1 MREATDLAISAG
13 IRRELSGRRIDLSKL
28 KFPVKAGVVSLQGEL
43 CFVGLEKTTD
53 ETAVELKFIESSL
66 KKLPGVSAVI
76 FELTN
81 WARNDN
87 GIWES
92 ASGGSASGGS
102 ASPAFDG
109 EGIVCPDC
117 DYVIRFCPCCGK
129 PLAGAG
135 KSTAARPRK
144 TSLPVRP
151 LIKKKRPASPLLSP
165 VVKPAM
171 PGTPVIQAPDAIKGM
186 PVSGP
191 AVRPA
196 PFPAAKPTEGASPE
210 AGVPVVPTIPQTAP
224 KPVTAVPERPVS
236 PATPGIFGRPTPVPA
251 PTPAAR
257 PAAPAAP
264 AMPAVPAA
272 PTIMPARPAAPAVKP
287 LTPVAQPASKPA
299 ILAPTPV
306 RPAPMPVK
314 PAPVEELP
322 AEDEIDTPDFSAF
335 SLPTEGDGDSKK
347 DAADIDQ
354 LFGSLK
360 ADIPENEELPEEPT
374 VATPPPAAPAAPAAP
389 HTAAPAPAPARP
401 FKPAPPAA
409 NVPDFNFDSLISDS
423 EDGTLADSGGS
434 TGAPAFDLGSL
445 GDLGAPP
452 AVSEDEDTP
461 LPPMR
466 QATPIRPAAKPPV
479 KPAAPP
485 TPPKPPA
492 PSPFEDDDT
501 PLPPM
506 RPATPPAA
514 KDSKDLFASLFS
526 DSDLNLGLPA
536 DNTGQGKNPFGN
548 LDLELDVLEVFPG
561 DEPPAPAAPA
571 GKKPPAPA
579 KPAPADDN
587 PFNLDNVIDLDSPV
601 EEKSPAKKKGSKDPF
616 DDFDISKFK
625 L

>member
-13 IRRELSGRRIDLSKL
+13 IRRELSGRRIDLTKL

-66 KKLPGVSAVI
+66 KKLPGVSQVV
-76 FELTN
+76 FELSN

-92 ASGGSASGGS
+92 ASGSSSTSGS

-144 TSLPVRP
+144 TALPIRP

-171 PGTPVIQAPDAIKGM
+171 PGTPVIPAPDGIKSM
-186 PVSGP
+186 PFSGP
-191 AVRPA
+191 LVRPA
-196 PFPAAKPTEGASPE
+196 TIPAAKPTGTARPE
-210 AGVPVVPTIPQTAP
+210 TTEPVVPTIPQATP
-224 KPVTAVPERPVS
+224 KPVTVIPERP
-236 PATPGIFGRPTPVPA
+236 APA
-251 PTPAAR
+251 PNL
-257 PAAPAAP
+257 
-264 AMPAVPAA
+264 
-272 PTIMPARPAAPAVKP
+272 PARPAAPLMPAAPASITPRPVATPAKPLAPIARPSVKP
-287 LTPVAQPASKPA
+287 EIP
-299 ILAPTPV
+299 APTPV

-322 AEDEIDTPDFSAF
+322 VEDDVDTPDFSAF
-335 SLPTEGDGDSKK
+335 SLTPESDGDSKT

-360 ADIPENEELPEEPT
+360 ADLPESEEFQVAPPT
-374 VATPPPAAPAAPAAP
+374 PPTPATPAAAPTRPVKPAAPAAS
-389 HTAAPAPAPARP
+389 
-401 FKPAPPAA
+401 
-409 NVPDFNFDSLISDS
+409 VPDFNFDSLISDS
-423 EDGTLADSGGS
+423 EDGTLADNSGASG
-434 TGAPAFDLGSL
+434 TPAFDLGSL
-445 GDLGAPP
+445 GDLGATPDNSGFPGAFTAP
-452 AVSEDEDTP
+452 APAPAASEDEDTP

-466 QATPIRPAAKPPV
+466 QAAPPRPAS
-479 KPAAPP
+479 KPALRPATPP
-485 TPPKPPA
+485 APPKPPA
-492 PSPFEDDDT
+492 ASPLEDDDT

-506 RPATPPAA
+506 RPASSPAA

-526 DSDLNLGLPA
+526 DTDLNLGLPA
-536 DNTGQGKNPFGN
+536 DNAGQGKNPFGN
-548 LDLELDVLEVFPG
+548 LDLELDVLEVVPG
-561 DEPPAPAAPA
+561 DDPPAPAAPA